1 MLSPF
6 LLTEENMKKLLLAL
20 LLLPTLVLAQTWQP
34 TRPVTILLPTSPG
47 SGGEITAR
55 LIAAHIEKTTGA
67 KFNIEHKAGADGN
80 IMLKE
85 LLEAR
90 PDGLTVGIPSCVSGF
105 LFSDSHFTNLIKRSP
120 LDLTLITNIGKSPMA
135 FVAHRDSRVNNMRE
149 LIADVRSG
157 RDINFAVGGS
167 AHYLTFEYF
176 TQNIKADKTR
186 VVPVVFRGPVPA
198 VTSVAGYDGK
208 QGTEYGI
215 MPIAPALGLI
225 QSGKVKLLALA
236 GERRLKGLPDTVNLA
251 RDFVPGLNLYG
262 CWNFALPPNTPP
274 EIADWYVKH
283 VVEAIGTTE
292 YQRFMEEN
300 FIFLDGKSVGPTNIL
315 KEMSDFRRIWKPYVE
330 SLPKPQ

>member
-1 MLSPF
+1 
-6 LLTEENMKKLLLAL
+6 
-20 LLLPTLVLAQTWQP
+20 
-34 TRPVTILLPTSPG
+34 
-47 SGGEITAR
+47 
-55 LIAAHIEKTTGA
+55 
-67 KFNIEHKAGADGN
+67 
-80 IMLKE
+80 
-85 LLEAR
+85 
-90 PDGLTVGIPSCVSGF
+90 
-105 LFSDSHFTNLIKRSP
+105 
-120 LDLTLITNIGKSPMA
+120 MA

-186 VVPVVFRGPVPA
+186 VIPVIFRGPVPA

-236 GERRLKGLPDTVNLA
+236 GERRLKGLPDNVNLA

-262 CWNFALPPNTPP
+262 CWNFALPPDTPANIS
-274 EIADWYVKH
+274 EWYVKH
-283 VVEAIGTTE
+283 VIDAINTVE

-300 FIFLDGKSVGPTNIL
+300 FIFLDARSVGPANIL
-315 KEMSDFRRIWKPYVE
+315 KEMSDFRRTWKPYVE